1 METSALGSREQGLP
15 GIWFGNSLS
24 KSASFSLDTSTLAV
38 PALIAST
45 VYLNGSSVYS
55 SPKIPC
61 AHEAVA
67 RHQQKDNCFQ
77 QELLHQLQSATES

>member
-1 METSALGSREQGLP
+1 MRSHASARQGQMETSALGSREQGLP

-38 PALIAST
+38 PALIASI

-61 AHEAVA
+61 AQEAVA
-67 RHQQKDNCFQ
+67 K
-77 QELLHQLQSATES
+77 ESP